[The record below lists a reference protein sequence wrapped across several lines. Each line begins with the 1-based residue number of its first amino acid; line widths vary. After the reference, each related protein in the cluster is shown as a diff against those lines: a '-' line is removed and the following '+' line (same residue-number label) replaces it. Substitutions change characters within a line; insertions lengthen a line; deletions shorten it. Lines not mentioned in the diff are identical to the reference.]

1 MWLGAGRD
9 LVLLMRV
16 YEPNP
21 QNKKIEK
28 ILREINI
35 LKHGYT
41 RGKLSDKLILDA
53 LDKIE
58 NMIKELEKDE

>member
-1 MWLGAGRD
+1 
-9 LVLLMRV
+9 MRV

-58 NMIKELEKDE
+58 NMVKELEKDE